1 MALPRSRTK
10 TDWRAMTAKHQRVYC
25 TASAAEGRDMRVFAV
40 MWPDCGRPYS
50 ALAPDVA
57 AAVRQSLCRAGV
69 TKAERE
75 RILAG
80 GAVDTLECRPCRVP
94 EAMSADGETRA
105 KFLPEPIAEK
115 LAAEPCSAV
124 ETFAA
129 TPDATLMALCRAV
142 WPGAKAKARVR
153 AVNERARRSMASATP
168 IQAVYALILA
178 LLEPGFAMSPE
189 QRSEA
194 VSAPTGTTAAG
205 EGRSVAPAGA
215 LAP

>member
-1 MALPRSRTK
+1 
-10 TDWRAMTAKHQRVYC
+10 
-25 TASAAEGRDMRVFAV
+25 MRVFAV
-40 MWPDCGRPYS
+40 MWPDCGWPYS

-57 AAVRQSLCRAGV
+57 AAVRQSLRRAGV

-80 GAVDTLECRPCRVP
+80 GGVDTFECRPCRVP
-94 EAMSADGETRA
+94 EAMSADGEARA
-105 KFLPEPIAEK
+105 KFLPDPIAEK

-124 ETFAA
+124 EMFAA
-129 TPDATLMALCRAV
+129 MPDATLMALCRAV

-153 AVNERARRSMASATP
+153 AVNERARSGRARRPMASATP
-168 IQAVYALILA
+168 LQAVYALILA

-194 VSAPTGTTAAG
+194 VSAPTGTTVG